1 MEFKDEVVQALKN
14 IIRIQTRINS
24 NSRFLFIKILKT
36 VNEATVLDTW
46 DDLQKLKFVKEKSYK
61 KILDEVNKTKE
72 SDKGPENDSYVD
84 SLVKKYGKP
93 VQSSLAQE
101 NSDKNEINTFF
112 YKDEKKNRRKSKS
125 GKIPKQALEAD
136 FEYKKIDFPEAASF
150 YSDSSIVIYKEDD
163 KIDTE
168 STDLVVLTEAPASDA
183 ITDLEK
189 VFTSLSELT
198 IDDIKSNGNTPSH
211 SFIKEKKRRRYVP
224 GYRTASYAILKA
236 LYHYNG
242 SHKHLIVMRA
252 TPYTDAIFDR
262 SQRFS
267 AFSSFKMLQDKG
279 LIRISN
285 DSKCYLTEEGAALCE
300 VMFSNDTFNSVVDE
314 EIKIVIDSREK
325 KSNQDRNFF
334 QAYFSSKGIQNQTRF
349 LSLGDFVWVRNEKL
363 IDVIVERKQTSDFAS
378 SVSDG
383 RFRDQKN
390 RLKSLGF
397 TVFYLVENLKV
408 DEERRKHINK
418 CLLEVQTQGFV
429 LIETESIQETAQ
441 VLEKIDHKIR
451 SIDLES
457 RMPMSYGSFLDEGS
471 KNNMKV
477 QDMLLIAFSSVK
489 GLSKDFA
496 IVLSEKYKTI
506 SNFRAEL
513 KNPSCKAAML
523 SLKISEKI
531 RNRII
536 CLFNS

>member
-1 MEFKDEVVQALKN
+1 MDFKTEVIQALKN
-14 IIRIQTRINS
+14 IIRVQTRINS
-24 NSRFLFIKILKT
+24 NSRFLFIKILKM
-36 VNEATVLDTW
+36 VNEAAALDTW

-61 KILDEVNKTKE
+61 KILEEVNKTSGLAK
-72 SDKGPENDSYVD
+72 PTENDTYFD
-84 SLVKKYGKP
+84 NLIKKYGNPKK
-93 VQSSLAQE
+93 QSQIE
-101 NSDKNEINTFF
+101 PISDK
-112 YKDEKKNRRKSKS
+112 KEK
-125 GKIPKQALEAD
+125 ALKCASETD
-136 FEYKKIDFPEAASF
+136 FEYKKIDLPEAASF
-150 YSDSSIVIYKEDD
+150 YSDSSIVIYKEEE
-163 KIDTE
+163 KTDTE
-168 STDLVVLTEAPASDA
+168 STDLIVIADAPASDA

-198 IDDIKSNGNTPSH
+198 IDDIKSNGITPSN

-252 TPYTDAIFDR
+252 TPYTDASFDR

-267 AFSSFKMLQDKG
+267 AFSSFKMLQGKG
-279 LIRISN
+279 LINISN
-285 DSKCYLTEEGAALCE
+285 NSKCYLTREGADLCE
-300 VMFSNDTFNSVVDE
+300 IMFSNDTFNTIVDE

-334 QAYFSSKGIQNQTRF
+334 QAYFSTKGIQNQTRF

-408 DEERRKHINK
+408 DEERRKYINR
-418 CLLEVQTQGFV
+418 CLLEVQTQGFIM
-429 LIETESIQETAQ
+429 IETESIQETAQ
-441 VLEKIDHKIR
+441 VLEKIDQKIR
-451 SIDLES
+451 SVDLES

-477 QDMLLIAFSSVK
+477 QDMLLLAFSSVK
-489 GLSKDFA
+489 GLSKDLA
-496 IVLSEKYKTI
+496 IILSDKYKTI
-506 SNFRAEL
+506 SNFRSQIKEPNF
-513 KNPSCKAAML
+513 KNTLL

-531 RNRII
+531 ITRII
-536 CLFNS
+536 YFFNS